1 MKTNTK
7 NITQKYIQIYKE
19 QARTKGF
26 RTDKYLKKY
35 RKEAIDLLEKINLPD
50 DSKEEYQYTP
60 IYKFFE
66 DDFLYQSPQQNT
78 LFADDNFF
86 KCNVLQ
92 LDAYVILIVDGS
104 FVSNKNKY
112 PKGVHIEN
120 MSTAFEKNAA
130 YWEKYYNQQAAK
142 LKDGTFAINTAFAE
156 EGIFIRIEKNT
167 SLDKP
172 IQIINLQT
180 NSTNKKLNVLKNV
193 FVIEENAE
201 AKIIFCDEYLSS
213 QKHINS
219 VVTEVFVNKQARLS
233 FVKMQNEHDEAFNIS
248 SVLVEQKEQSTFR
261 SQVISLAGGQTR
273 NNLYINL
280 NGEQAETFAY
290 GLSLI
295 DKKQKTDNYTFI
307 HHAKPNCKSYELYKN
322 IIDEQAVGGFYGKVL
337 VAKDAQKT
345 NATQSNNNIVLTNE
359 AKMKT
364 KPQLVIFADDVKCSH
379 GATVGQLD
387 EEALFY
393 MRARGIE
400 KKEAQMLLMHAFVN
414 DIIYSIDIKALRE
427 NIEDL
432 VQKRLNGELSL
443 CSNCVG
449 RILESSKI

>member
-1 MKTNTK
+1 LRQPAKSLTAEIET
-7 NITQKYIQIYKE
+7 
-19 QARTKGF
+19 RF
-26 RTDKYLKKY
+26 KK
-35 RKEAIDLLEKINLPD
+35 LSPD
-50 DSKEEYQYTP
+50 D
-60 IYKFFE
+60 IR
-66 DDFLYQSPQQNT
+66 
-78 LFADDNFF
+78 ADIKPTTTKPRINSAA
-86 KCNVLQ
+86 C
-92 LDAYVILIVDGS
+92 
-104 FVSNKNKY
+104 
-112 PKGVHIEN
+112 
-120 MSTAFEKNAA
+120 AF
-130 YWEKYYNQQAAK
+130 
-142 LKDGTFAINTAFAE
+142 
-156 EGIFIRIEKNT
+156 
-167 SLDKP
+167 
-172 IQIINLQT
+172 
-180 NSTNKKLNVLKNV
+180 KNV

-322 IIDEQAVGGFYGKVL
+322 IIDEQAVGVFYGKVL

-345 NATQSNNNIVLTNE
+345 NAIQSNNNIVLTNE